1 MKVEFRNVTGT
12 KGSFRLTSINLEI
25 REGYLTGLVGK
36 NGAGKTTLFHYLL
49 DRDITFDGEILI
61 DDDSEALAQGGVR
74 NRFGFVSDEQKF
86 FMQKTAGENARL
98 LGSLYDVFSFDVFR
112 EHMKQMNVSTSRLLS
127 KMSRGEYL
135 KFQLAFAMAHETK
148 LYLLDEVTAGMDPVF
163 RKEFFRMLHEVLQSE
178 DTAILMST
186 HIEEEITRHMDY
198 VAVLEKGAVVS
209 YGEVSEKGAVV
220 SYGEGSG
227 KEFEKGQGV

>member
-12 KGSFRLTSINLEI
+12 KGGFRLTSINLEI

-49 DRDITFDGEILI
+49 EPDMAYEGDILI
-61 DDDSEALAQGGVR
+61 DSDCGALARGDVR

-86 FMQKTAGENARL
+86 FMQKTARENARL
-98 LGSLYDVFSFDVFR
+98 FGSLYDVFHFEEFMER
-112 EHMKQMNVSTSRLLS
+112 MKQMKVGTGRLLA

-163 RKEFFRMLHEVLQSE
+163 RKDFFRMLHAILQNE
-178 DTAILMST
+178 DVSILMSS
-186 HIEEEITRHMDY
+186 HIEEEINRHMDY
-198 VAVLEKGAVVS
+198 VAVLEKGVLVS
-209 YGEVSEKGAVV
+209 YDEVAGKGTGKGESI
-220 SYGEGSG
+220 
-227 KEFEKGQGV
+227 